1 MTAKE
6 VKDINSYLAVIV
18 NPRDDVRL
26 RRIINEPARKIGM
39 TTIDKIGEL
48 ASAAGVPMME
58 IIAHVRDYPALQRAC
73 APLERFYEMYREL
86 CDLSISEPLD
96 VFVGDVIKKS
106 GYEAMLKA
114 MKEEGETR
122 LENLGQLVSS
132 IKTYADQ
139 NGEDA
144 TLAGFLEEVALIS
157 DLDSYDN
164 DADSVTMMTIHS
176 AKGLEF
182 PMFLSSAW
190 RMASSPVIWPN
201 TTRRTWRR
209 SAVFA
214 MWPSPAPKRSCIFR
228 PPARG

>member
-1 MTAKE
+1 MCGT
-6 VKDINSYLAVIV
+6 
-18 NPRDDVRL
+18 
-26 RRIINEPARKIGM
+26 
-39 TTIDKIGEL
+39 
-48 ASAAGVPMME
+48 
-58 IIAHVRDYPALQRAC
+58 YPALQRAC

-176 AKGLEF
+176 AKGLNF
-182 PMFLSSAW
+182 PCFCHRHGGWHLP
-190 RMASSPVIWPN
+190 R
-201 TTRRTWRR
+201 
-209 SAVFA
+209 
-214 MWPSPAPKRSCIFR
+214 
-228 PPARG
+228 